1 MKSSFTLFVLF
12 SLLLF
17 ANSINARKDIGGYW
31 RAVMKDQSM
40 PEAIQGLVHA
50 DPITALSTI
59 KDSEPNPR
67 FWIYDNGVESTR
79 THFFDKDFE
88 TRSGG
93 SIHNDDEGKK
103 HFAEHFEPRP
113 DVFVNQDD
121 ALKAEKPF
129 TEEFEPGPNISVYDN
144 GVDKKPFEKDSEP
157 KPSATAYS
165 Q

>member
-1 MKSSFTLFVLF
+1 
-12 SLLLF
+12 
-17 ANSINARKDIGGYW
+17 
-31 RAVMKDQSM
+31 MKDQSM
-40 PEAIQGLVHA
+40 PEAIQGLVHD
-50 DPITALSTI
+50 DPISSLSTI

-67 FWIYDNGVESTR
+67 LGIYDNGVKST
-79 THFFDKDFE
+79 TTPFFYKDFE
-88 TRSGG
+88 TRPSG

-103 HFAEHFEPRP
+103 HFAEHFELRP

-121 ALKAEKPF
+121 ALKREKLF
-129 TEEFEPGPNISVYDN
+129 TEDFEPRPNILIYDN